1 MFINVVY
8 ICLVF
13 VKYVLMY
20 ILVFFIKILK
30 VIIFYIG
37 WF

>member
-13 VKYVLMY
+13 DKYVVMY